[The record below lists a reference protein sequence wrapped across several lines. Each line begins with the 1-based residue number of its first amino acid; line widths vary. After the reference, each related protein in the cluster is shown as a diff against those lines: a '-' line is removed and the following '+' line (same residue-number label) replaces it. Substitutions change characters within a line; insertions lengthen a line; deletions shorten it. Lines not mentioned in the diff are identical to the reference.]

1 MVRALD
7 SGSSGPGSSPC
18 QVIVLCSLRQD
29 TLLSQCFSSP
39 RCIKGAPA
47 IMLGGNPAMD

>member
-7 SGSSGPGSSPC
+7 SGSSGPGSSPS

-39 RCIKGAPA
+39 RCIKGVPA
-47 IMLGGNPAMD
+47 NVLGGNPAMD